1 MLHRDQ
7 YIVSPH
13 PKCLGSVSR
22 NGQGSVPTTTL
33 PHEQTAN
40 GQRHRIALP
49 GSRNPLVLLLHGWYY
64 GQEQALPA
72 REKQV
77 PLVDGDVGGAG
88 R

>member
-13 PKCLGSVSR
+13 PKSLGSVSR

-40 GQRHRIALP
+40 GQRHRIARIP
-49 GSRNPLVLLLHGWYY
+49 QSVGFSAAWYH

-72 REKQV
+72 RETQV